1 MIGLL
6 VALLF
11 IIAVDVIWLMF
22 HECHL
27 HFNLTIEF
35 ALICAH

>member
-6 VALLF
+6 AALLF

-27 HFNLTIEF
+27 HFNLTIVS
-35 ALICAH
+35 AGII

>member
-1 MIGLL
+1 MVGLL
-6 VALLF
+6 AALLF
-11 IIAVDVIWLMF
+11 IIAVVVIWWMF

-27 HFNLTIEF
+27 YFNLTIEF